1 MDRRRFL
8 LLLAAGLSGVAV
20 AHGADQLRP
29 ARETL
34 APRPAARP
42 AAAGQPVE
50 PAANVVGLVP
60 VDPPVGMVSGL
71 PGEGTSL
78 ALTVDDGTSS
88 EVVAAYIALAADTGI
103 RLTFF
108 PNGCYRSWTDN
119 AAGLQPLVDSG
130 QVALGNHTWSH
141 PDLMTL
147 SDAEVAEEI
156 TRNRDFLRNTF
167 GVRDMPFFRP
177 PFGSHDER
185 VDGIAADQGPP
196 TVAMWSGTLGDSTLL
211 TGAELLAYARE
222 WFVAQAI
229 VIGHANH
236 PAVTTVYGELLDL
249 LTERELRTVTL
260 ADVWAI
266 PASQLPGLAAAGQSP
281 TR

>member
-1 MDRRRFL
+1 M
-8 LLLAAGLSGVAV
+8 LAAGVSGAAV
-20 AHGADQLRP
+20 AHGTEQIRP
-29 ARETL
+29 ARAAE
-34 APRPAARP
+34 APP
-42 AAAGQPVE
+42 AAAPPAAAAGPPAE

-60 VDPPVGMVSGL
+60 VDPPLGVVTDL

-78 ALTVDDGTSS
+78 ALTIDDGTST
-88 EVVAAYIALAADTGI
+88 EVVAAYAQFAADTGV

-108 PNGCYRSWTDN
+108 PNGMYSSWTDN
-119 AAGLQPLVDSG
+119 AAALQPLIDSG
-130 QVALGNHTWSH
+130 QVAIGNHTWSH

-147 SDAEVAEEI
+147 SDAEIAEEI
-156 TRNRDFLRNTF
+156 ARNRDFLRNTF

-185 VDGIAADQGPP
+185 VDAIAADQGHP
-196 TVAMWSGTLGDSTLL
+196 TIAMWNGTLGDSTVL
-211 TGAELLAYARE
+211 TGPELVAFARE
-222 WFVAQAI
+222 WFIEQAI

-249 LTERELRTVTL
+249 ISERKLRTVTL
-260 ADVWAI
+260 ADVWAT
-266 PASQLPGLAAAGQSP
+266 PADRLPGLAAPGRAP